1 MKIKGRLVFKGENAG
16 EPAGIIARSLE
27 PDNPPEIKTVSE
39 ENCVTVTFTADK
51 IGTLLSSVDDYLMN
65 AKIIEDDLLD
75 VVKEYKK
82 TLISYQRKLKRID
95 RI

>member
-16 EPAGIIARSLE
+16 ELAGIIARSLA

-39 ENCVTVTFTADK
+39 ENSVTVTFTADK

-65 AKIIEDDLLD
+65 AII
-75 VVKEYKK
+75 VQKV
-82 TLISYQRKLKRID
+82 SYCSEGIRQ
-95 RI
+95 